1 MNLIIDED
9 EVRILN
15 QVNYNADSFWRQY
28 DSYFE
33 NCIEIDYHTFTLKKW
48 HFLSKFEII
57 LRPDFNILEIRSLP
71 LGRGDK
77 GWYPAGIRT

>member
-28 DSYFE
+28 DSNFE
-33 NCIEIDYHTFTLKKW
+33 NAIEIDYHTFTLKNYTFYQNLKNNFETGFQ
-48 HFLSKFEII
+48 HFGNSFSPTGK
-57 LRPDFNILEIRSLP
+57 RR
-71 LGRGDK
+71 
-77 GWYPAGIRT
+77 